1 MDALLILHQLL
12 NWLGECRSR
21 PRRAWRLVFSGN
33 RTSRRLRSAP
43 PVPSALP
50 PSGVS
55 LVDARSPPPA
65 CSPLPSLPLKEDFFW
80 RASALPCIWDLFW
93 GEGGH
98 MFFTAIGRYLS
109 GPVWYSFKLSLWPQM
124 RPHCEGFCP
133 KDTWRERFSFFNFLF
148 YIGL

>member
-55 LVDARSPPPA
+55 LVDAGSPPPA
-65 CSPLPSLPLKEDFFW
+65 CSPLPSLPLRPSPLPRNDSW
-80 RASALPCIWDLFW
+80 WTLRASGAGAVWSECVVSLSQEAANRLD
-93 GEGGH
+93 
-98 MFFTAIGRYLS
+98 GREPDCLCYFRCRDCAQS
-109 GPVWYSFKLSLWPQM
+109 SS
-124 RPHCEGFCP
+124 
-133 KDTWRERFSFFNFLF
+133 
-148 YIGL
+148 